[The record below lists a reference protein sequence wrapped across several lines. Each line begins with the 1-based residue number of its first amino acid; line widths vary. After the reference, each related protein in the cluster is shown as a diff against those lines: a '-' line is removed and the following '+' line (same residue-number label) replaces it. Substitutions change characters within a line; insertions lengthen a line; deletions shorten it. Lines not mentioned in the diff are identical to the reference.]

1 MKSKIIKITI
11 LLIIILTIFSSNK
24 VKAFEDPLKNVSA
37 YDPTGTSVAEPE
49 LFEMAGKIL
58 GIVNTIGVVISVIV
72 LMALG
77 IKYMVGS
84 VQEKAEYKKALLP
97 YLIGAILLF
106 AATTLPNLIYKITTT
121 VF

>member
-11 LLIIILTIFSSNK
+11 LLIIILTVFGSNK
-24 VKAFEDPLKNVSA
+24 ANAFEDPLENVNA
-37 YDPTGTSVAEPE
+37 YDPTGAGVAEPE
-49 LFEMAGKIL
+49 LLAMGGKVL
-58 GIVNTIGVVISVIV
+58 GVINTIGVVISVVV
-72 LMALG
+72 LMTLG
-77 IKYMVGS
+77 IKYMLGS

-106 AATTLPNLIYKITTT
+106 AATTIPNIIYKISTS